1 MNGFYLVGK
10 ITSEP
15 EKGETINGTKL
26 CRLRISVDK
35 SVKDQGEN
43 FEIFEVT
50 LFRGLAETDYEI
62 GQSLSVESLQP
73 AITRKTAISI
83 TTSVWLAITS
93 PLSPDT
99 KSC

>member
-35 SVKDQGEN
+35 AVKDQGEN

-62 GQSLSVESLQP
+62 GQSV
-73 AITRKTAISI
+73 AIGGKLTASNYEKDGNQYYNARLVGNNISI
-83 TTSVWLAITS
+83 IA
-93 PLSPDT
+93 
-99 KSC
+99 

>member
-35 SVKDQGEN
+35 AVKDQGEN

-50 LFRGLAETDYEI
+50 LFRGLAETDYGI
-62 GQSLSVESLQP
+62 GQSV
-73 AITRKTAISI
+73 AIGGKLTASNYEKDGNQYYNVRLVGNNISI
-83 TTSVWLAITS
+83 IA
-93 PLSPDT
+93 
-99 KSC
+99 

>member
-35 SVKDQGEN
+35 AVKDQGEN
-43 FEIFEVT
+43 FEIFD
-50 LFRGLAETDYEI
+50 FR
-62 GQSLSVESLQP
+62 V
-73 AITRKTAISI
+73 
-83 TTSVWLAITS
+83 
-93 PLSPDT
+93 PLSLDFCRRCFFLCFCVTDIFPINQEKKT
-99 KSC
+99 

>member
-35 SVKDQGEN
+35 AVKDQGEN
-43 FEIFEVT
+43 FEIFEVN
-50 LFRGLAETDYEI
+50 YEKD
-62 GQSLSVESLQP
+62 GNQYYNVRLVGNN
-73 AITRKTAISI
+73 ISI
-83 TTSVWLAITS
+83 IA
-93 PLSPDT
+93 
-99 KSC
+99 

>member
-35 SVKDQGEN
+35 AVKDQGEN

-62 GQSLSVESLQP
+62 GQSV
-73 AITRKTAISI
+73 AIGGKLTASNYEKDGNQYYNVRLVGNSISI
-83 TTSVWLAITS
+83 IA
-93 PLSPDT
+93 
-99 KSC
+99 

>member
-35 SVKDQGEN
+35 AVKDQGEN

-62 GQSLSVESLQP
+62 GLSV
-73 AITRKTAISI
+73 AIGGKLTASNYEKDGNQYYNVRLVGNNISI
-83 TTSVWLAITS
+83 IA
-93 PLSPDT
+93 
-99 KSC
+99 